1 MNLLFLIIACP
12 LIFACLNL
20 IFVLCLGWLKFS
32 DAPLRFPT
40 IPTIR
45 DIQRDVPRK
54 IKIVLNFNHF
64 RYSTLTFAR
73 DTQFLTVFYQLVRII
88 YLIVSSDYCH

>member
-32 DAPLRFPT
+32 DAPLCFPT
-40 IPTIR
+40 IPTS
-45 DIQRDVPRK
+45 RDVPRE

-64 RYSTLTFAR
+64 RYSTLPFAR
-73 DTQFLTVFYQLVRII
+73 DAQFLTVFYQLVRII
-88 YLIVSSDYCH
+88 YLIVSSGYYH